1 MNWDK
6 LIDLINIDVNDSAA
20 TLAGTLGTLTAWA
33 LFVYSILGDIIIP
46 ALQQAQGLLPSQ

>member
-6 LIDLINIDVNDSAA
+6 LIDLINIDVNDSAT

-33 LFVYSILGDIIIP
+33 LFVYTILGDIVIP

>member
-6 LIDLINIDVNDSAA
+6 LIDLINIDVNDSAK
-20 TLAGTLGTLTAWA
+20 TIAGTLGTLTAWA
-33 LFVYSILGDIIIP
+33 LFVYTILGDVVIP